1 MTTVTLLAV
10 SLLALV
16 LSLARADDTLVKFD
30 GGIGADG
37 VSSAQGLAPVAATV
51 TRNIV
56 RGVQP
61 PAQLWRIAAFKAE
74 VEADGHIMANGR
86 GLVFAGGDTVGTA
99 LVLTPT
105 GGTAGLDVFAT
116 LICENVAPFVERN
129 TNPVP
134 LAANGDF
141 KINDVLSPPPP
152 PPSSC
157 ATPVLLIRNAG
168 NRNWFAAGIQK
179 FDGGHSDRG
188 HSEE

>member
-1 MTTVTLLAV
+1 MRTVALLAM
-10 SLLALV
+10 ALV
-16 LSLARADDTLVKFD
+16 ALVPSLGLGDDTLAKFK

-37 VSSAQGLAPVAATV
+37 VSAAPGTAPVATAV

-61 PAQLWRIAAFKAE
+61 PAQLWAIADFKAE
-74 VEADGHIMANGR
+74 VKADGHIKADGR

-105 GGTAGLDVFAT
+105 GGTATLQVFAT

-134 LAANGDF
+134 LAADGDF
-141 KINDVLSPPPP
+141 RIQDKLSPWPPGP
-152 PPSSC
+152 C
-157 ATPVLLIRNAG
+157 DTPVLLIRNAG
-168 NRNWFAAGIQK
+168 NRSWFAAGIQK
-179 FDGGHSDRG
+179 FDDND
-188 HSEE
+188 